1 MPVKL
6 KINSNGK
13 APSKSVKKRKSSHLP
28 TQKDIAEMYKD
39 EVITPEEQELIDVSM
54 RAVEAL
60 KNEQERAK
68 RLEKRQNS
76 LRGKPRLLMQ
86 KDFDLPENL
95 SPQEEKLIEVSLR
108 AMKAMDKLEEEG
120 FVW

>member
-1 MPVKL
+1 MSIKV

-13 APSKSVKKRKSSHLP
+13 PTNGKVVARKKTHLP
-28 TQKDIAEMYKD
+28 TQKDIADSLKDVEMTAED
-39 EVITPEEQELIDVSM
+39 EKLIEVSM
-54 RAVEAL
+54 RAMEAI

-86 KDFDLPENL
+86 KDFDLPENFIY
-95 SPQEEKLIEVSLR
+95 SCQVKLR
-108 AMKAMDKLEEEG
+108 ASNFLSLILS
-120 FVW
+120 VLICS